1 MHIDNKIRVAVVG
14 VGYLGEH
21 HARIYSSMN
30 DVELIGVADENRER
44 ADDIANKYETRPFY
58 NYRELFDRVEAV
70 SIAAP
75 TTLHYPIALDFISRN
90 IDVLIEKP
98 ITTTIDQADS
108 LINEAEKN
116 GVLVQAGH
124 VERFNKA
131 FSAMKKYVTNPRF
144 IESHR
149 MGPYV
154 GRGIDVD
161 VVLDLMIH
169 DIDIILSLVKSK
181 LNDIRAIG
189 VPVLTNH
196 IDIAN
201 ARLEFD
207 NGCIAN
213 VTASRVSKDKMRK
226 IRIFQPDTYVSIDYG
241 QQSMAVFSRITHD
254 GAPGITSEEISLEK
268 EEPLL
273 AELTSFI
280 ESVRN
285 RNKPVVTGVDGREA
299 LRVALQIV
307 EDAGKRL

>member
-1 MHIDNKIRVAVVG
+1 MDAENKIRVAVVG

-75 TTLHYPIALDFISRN
+75 TTLHYQIALDFISRN

-241 QQSMAVFSRITHD
+241 RQSMAVFSR
-254 GAPGITSEEISLEK
+254 
-268 EEPLL
+268 
-273 AELTSFI
+273 
-280 ESVRN
+280 
-285 RNKPVVTGVDGREA
+285 GR
-299 LRVALQIV
+299 
-307 EDAGKRL
+307 